1 MFKGKYNE
9 HRIQAGFW
17 RLTMERLASCAI
29 LLDAKIKKAT
39 PAAHESTSHLPVA
52 CHKDIAA
59 AVPPR
64 DPIDGLQHL
73 TF

>member
-1 MFKGKYNE
+1 
-9 HRIQAGFW
+9 
-17 RLTMERLASCAI
+17 MERLASCAI

-39 PAAHESTSHLPVA
+39 PAGHESIVPFAGA